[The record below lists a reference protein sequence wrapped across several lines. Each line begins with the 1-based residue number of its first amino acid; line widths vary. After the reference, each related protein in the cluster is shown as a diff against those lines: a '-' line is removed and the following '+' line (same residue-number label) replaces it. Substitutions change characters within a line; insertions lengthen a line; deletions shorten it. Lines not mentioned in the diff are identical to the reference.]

1 MLVFKDVIVGFVSGI
16 HLVTNNMLSKGD
28 WITMPSKGVDGDV
41 IEVGITTVK
50 VRNFDKTI
58 TSVPSQQLTN
68 NVFYN
73 WKGMQSSGGRRI
85 KRKILID
92 SNSVHMLNELELKN
106 LKELALLED
115 YLCEKEIDI
124 SHHNDE
130 INPKKG
136 NLRALTNIGTF
147 RKYIELYLT
156 ERNDIHIENFTFLI
170 RQLEHNEFGIPIQL
184 YVFTKTTNWIE
195 YEKIQ
200 SDIFDHLFS
209 VAKKFDLKIYQR
221 V

>member
-1 MLVFKDVIVGFVSGI
+1 
-16 HLVTNNMLSKGD
+16 
-28 WITMPSKGVDGDV
+28 
-41 IEVGITTVK
+41 
-50 VRNFDKTI
+50 
-58 TSVPSQQLTN
+58 
-68 NVFYN
+68 
-73 WKGMQSSGGRRI
+73 MQSSGGRRI

-136 NLRALTNIGTF
+136 NLRSLTNIGTF

-156 ERNDIHIENFTFLI
+156 ERNDIHIKNFTFLI